1 MMMDFPA
8 DTLGPVSTQA
18 IEERLVQAIGVP
30 KDKVVNVEN
39 SKHCQYL
46 IIEVDH
52 SVDVESLNVNTLA
65 LVYPAST

>member
-8 DTLGPVSTQA
+8 DTLDPVSTQA

-30 KDKVVNVEN
+30 KDKIVNVEG